1 MARAKTPRNGNP
13 SSKHVISMPEATSA
27 PSVRKNAGS
36 AIPTPIDLEV
46 QIRQR
51 AYEIW
56 EERGRVEG
64 HEHEDWAQAERE
76 VHARHEHQFA

>member
-13 SSKHVISMPEATSA
+13 SSKQVISMPEATSL
-27 PSVRKNAGS
+27 PSVRKNVAS

-51 AYEIW
+51 AYEIY
-56 EERGRVEG
+56 EQRGRIPGREQ
-64 HEHEDWAQAERE
+64 EDWAQAERE
-76 VHARHEHQFA
+76 VHARHEQQFA